1 MLNDEGAF
9 LLLRL
14 FIERIFLMDV
24 VELVQ
29 KIFIAAT
36 GEAKSKQISRLVL
49 YLRRLSRIS
58 LEKVC

>member
-29 KIFIAAT
+29 KIFIAAAR
-36 GEAKSKQISRLVL
+36 EAKINQNNLLVL
-49 YLRRLSRIS
+49 GLKNLVE
-58 LEKVC
+58 LM